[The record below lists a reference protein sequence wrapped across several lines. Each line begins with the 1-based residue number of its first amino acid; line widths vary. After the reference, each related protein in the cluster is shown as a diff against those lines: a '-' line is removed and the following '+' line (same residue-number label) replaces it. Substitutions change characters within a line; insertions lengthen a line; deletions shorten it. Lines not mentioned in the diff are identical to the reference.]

1 MPLYKASRLTTQGN
15 LTSFFTFSMYLITGN
30 SNTNIYTNI
39 VQAFLCTDAHL
50 LFIRCWRT
58 MLRNI
63 LLNIYEFSYKQ
74 CSCLF
79 CYAAVNF
86 VIGVLPLIVFFFS
99 SERNIFFREKLIHL
113 KQTCIEDFSEK
124 KVLKEVLR
132 FVTIRTELIHGFTLH
147 TSLKLFCTTLAMSLS
162 KFLHA

>member
-1 MPLYKASRLTTQGN
+1 MFKHFY
-15 LTSFFTFSMYLITGN
+15 
-30 SNTNIYTNI
+30 
-39 VQAFLCTDAHL
+39 VQMLMCCSW
-50 LFIRCWRT
+50 CWRT

-99 SERNIFFREKLIHL
+99 SKRNIFFREKLIHL

-132 FVTIRTELIHGFTLH
+132 FVTIRTELIHVFTLH
-147 TSLKLFCTTLAMSLS
+147 TSLKLF
-162 KFLHA
+162 LHNTRNVFKQISACLTQLKTMQNSISYIFPR